1 MHRLSGFAGTKALI
15 AKILFM
21 AAVDAL
27 LVWMFLAAVSK
38 HSGVIQLVIAL
49 IFLIVNYVY
58 FGKKPVPFKFL
69 TPGLILMV
77 LFILVPVIYTVTMSL
92 FNFQT
97 GNEVSKKDAITALLA
112 NGLTP
117 DPNNTTYDMVLG
129 VKDGQMTAL
138 LTNPATKQSFV
149 GNAQSVVALPAGS
162 FTEAANGD
170 AIGLT
175 GFKAYTPDQAANLG
189 DQINALKLPLPN
201 GAGLIEPQTETSAS
215 LLTEEYKYD
224 AAANTLTNNSTGQVY
239 KDNGNGNFALTTDP
253 NTKLFPGW
261 KAYTGF
267 SNYLHLLDNP
277 AVRGPFIGVFI
288 WTFCFSIITVAMMF
302 FVGLLLAITLDQ
314 KIGLKRFYRSI
325 LILPY
330 AIPSLMSILIWRGMF
345 QTQYGAVNSLFHTHI
360 DFMDSPWFAKGIV
373 LVVNLWLGFPYFYL
387 ICAGALQAVPAELS
401 EAAAIDGAKP
411 AQILRNI
418 KLPLV
423 LQILSPLLI
432 ASFAFNFNNFNLIYL
447 LTGGGPTDVLHGKFA
462 GATDIL
468 ITYTYK
474 TAFNGN
480 HQDFGMASAISMVIF
495 ILIGLVS
502 LWSIRRANVLDN
514 N

>member
-1 MHRLSGFAGTKALI
+1 
-15 AKILFM
+15 M
-21 AAVDAL
+21 AVVDAFL
-27 LVWMFLAAVSK
+27 IWMFLAAVSK
-38 HSGVIQLVIAL
+38 HSGVIQLVTAI

-58 FGKKPVPFKFL
+58 FAKKPVPFKFL

-77 LFILVPVIYTVTMSL
+77 LFILIPVIYTITMSA

-97 GNEVSKKDAITALLA
+97 GNEVSKDQAITALLA
-112 NGLTP
+112 NGLQP
-117 DPNNTTYDMVLG
+117 DANNTNYDMVLG
-129 VKDGQMTAL
+129 SKGGVMTAL
-138 LTNPATKQSFV
+138 LTDTQTKKSFI
-149 GNAQSVVALPAGS
+149 GNNSSVVALAPGS
-162 FTEAANGD
+162 FAANANGD
-170 AIGLT
+170 AVSAP
-175 GFKAYTPDQAANLG
+175 GFTPYTADQAANLG
-189 DQINALKLPLPN
+189 DQINSLKMPLP
-201 GAGLIEPQTETSAS
+201 GGVGLIEPQTETSAS
-215 LLTEEYKYD
+215 LFTEEYTYNSKAD
-224 AAANTLTNNSTGQVY
+224 TLTNTSTGLVY
-239 KDNGNGNFALTTDP
+239 KDNGDGNFELSSSP
-253 NTKLFPGW
+253 HTKLYPGW
-261 KAYTGF
+261 KAFNGF

-277 AVRGPFIGVFI
+277 EVRGPFIGVFI
-288 WTFCFSIITVAMMF
+288 WTFCFSIITVLMMF
-302 FVGLLLAITLDQ
+302 AVGLLLAIILDQ
-314 KIGLKRFYRSI
+314 KIALKRFYRSI

-345 QTQYGAVNSLFHTHI
+345 QTQYGAVNTLFHTHI

-373 LVVNLWLGFPYFYL
+373 LIVNLWLGFPYFYL
-387 ICAGALQAVPAELS
+387 ISSGALQAVPAELS
-401 EAAAIDGAKP
+401 EAASIDGANP
-411 AQILRNI
+411 AQILRRI

-462 GATDIL
+462 GGTDIL

-495 ILIGLVS
+495 VIIGLIS

-514 N
+514 NS